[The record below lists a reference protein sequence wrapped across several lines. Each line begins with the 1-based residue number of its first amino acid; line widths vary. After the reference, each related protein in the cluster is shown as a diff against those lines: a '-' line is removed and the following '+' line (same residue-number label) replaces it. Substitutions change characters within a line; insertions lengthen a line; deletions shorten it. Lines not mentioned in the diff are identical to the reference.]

1 MTLEL
6 TKRER
11 TKLSRI
17 ANKLYRDGVS
27 DEHKAI
33 AFYKRVSGELERI
46 GLHKEADYI
55 RRMIKSKELHKDIL
69 NEIIQDIN
77 EKVIVSQFKGEVTL
91 KGDRPFI
98 GRLSRR

>member
-1 MTLEL
+1 MIQKL

-11 TKLSRI
+11 NRLIRI
-17 ANKLYRDGVS
+17 AKKLYRDGVS

-33 AFYKRVSGELERI
+33 AFYKRISNELEKI

-55 RRMIKSKELHKDIL
+55 RRMIESKELHKDIL

-77 EKVIVSQFKGEVTL
+77 EKVIVSSFKKETTL
-91 KGDRPFI
+91 KGNRSLI
-98 GRLSRR
+98 GRLGK